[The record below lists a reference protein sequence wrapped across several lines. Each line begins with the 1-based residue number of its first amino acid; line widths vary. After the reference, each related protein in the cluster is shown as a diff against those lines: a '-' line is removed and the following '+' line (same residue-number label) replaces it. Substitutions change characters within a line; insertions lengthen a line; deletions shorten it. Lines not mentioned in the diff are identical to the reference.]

1 MMLIKITE
9 NNSISFPTK
18 KTVFK
23 LCILCNNLVIYI
35 NQICLP
41 ENLKCIQS
49 KIPHTLFLSFQC
61 TCTCIKV
68 CTCSTP
74 FFIFFENMFGLNL
87 WRKKKKNIQVEELFS
102 GWLLTKNFSLLDIN
116 LCLKFYLSTDII
128 HSEFSEYFF
137 CFIKFNI
144 LTIYWNYLENQQSND
159 EVTFKKL
166 WSTYHN
172 SNSFSVTNKI

>member
-87 WRKKKKNIQVEELFS
+87 WKKKKRIYKWKNYSLVDC
-102 GWLLTKNFSLLDIN
+102 LLKTFHYLISIYALNFI
-116 LCLKFYLSTDII
+116 YLQI
-128 HSEFSEYFF
+128 
-137 CFIKFNI
+137 
-144 LTIYWNYLENQQSND
+144 
-159 EVTFKKL
+159 
-166 WSTYHN
+166 
-172 SNSFSVTNKI
+172 

>member
-1 MMLIKITE
+1 MSAWKFEMHSIKNTPY
-9 NNSISFPTK
+9 SI
-18 KTVFK
+18 
-23 LCILCNNLVIYI
+23 
-35 NQICLP
+35 
-41 ENLKCIQS
+41 LKFSMYMYMHQS
-49 KIPHTLFLSFQC
+49 LYLFNTLFHL
-61 TCTCIKV
+61 
-68 CTCSTP
+68 
-74 FFIFFENMFGLNL
+74 L
-87 WRKKKKNIQVEELFS
+87 WKYVWVKPLEKKKKNIQVEELFS